1 MITNLKSN
9 KINDQIYLLLYFLSA
24 PIFLWLV
31 YSSKTYLFPCLL
43 IALIFRYLFTIK
55 RINNIIL
62 ITLAIYLAYIL
73 ACKVSFLYEIIII
86 FCLFIYKKISQIKL
100 NQFIYIFF
108 FSGLIILFPIY
119 YTKFIFFSDIIP
131 PFFENLKTN
140 PDLKMLIFKETLIKD
155 LQDFSKFHYAKIFFL
170 PIILIVTLKVN
181 FFSALL
187 GVGFLGFYLCFV
199 KKKILFRF
207 IKKPEFLFVILILL
221 TLFFSKNLQPRY
233 YLSAY
238 IIFGFLLCDL
248 HKIYYKKMFY
258 KCFINL
264 IKFQAYSVLI
274 ILIISSLIFLVV
286 ELI

>member
-1 MITNLKSN
+1 MSPVSDADSLDYHLGIPLDIINNEKLIPRKDWTHFYIFGLGEFFILFGILTGTTILGQIVNFYSLISLLYLMITNLKSN

-108 FSGLIILFPIY
+108 FLR
-119 YTKFIFFSDIIP
+119 
-131 PFFENLKTN
+131 
-140 PDLKMLIFKETLIKD
+140 
-155 LQDFSKFHYAKIFFL
+155 
-170 PIILIVTLKVN
+170 VN
-181 FFSALL
+181 
-187 GVGFLGFYLCFV
+187 
-199 KKKILFRF
+199 
-207 IKKPEFLFVILILL
+207 
-221 TLFFSKNLQPRY
+221 N
-233 YLSAY
+233 
-238 IIFGFLLCDL
+238 
-248 HKIYYKKMFY
+248 
-258 KCFINL
+258 
-264 IKFQAYSVLI
+264 
-274 ILIISSLIFLVV
+274 IISYLLY
-286 ELI
+286 